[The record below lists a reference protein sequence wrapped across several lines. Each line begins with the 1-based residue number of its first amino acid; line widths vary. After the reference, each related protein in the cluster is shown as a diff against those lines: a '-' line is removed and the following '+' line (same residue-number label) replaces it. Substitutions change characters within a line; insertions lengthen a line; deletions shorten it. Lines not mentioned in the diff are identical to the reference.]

1 MSGWCSPLPRRSPW
15 GSKPS
20 SQTTSWTSALPL
32 SSLRL
37 SARSQTDLLLP
48 ASLPKWR
55 SYVRTLLPSEWRS
68 RTSAG
73 RGHAPAHTAVDGRI
87 PTRVDARRRPTA
99 PVCVTIMSV
108 SARMLGNAANR
119 AASAS
124 PRETA
129 PPASSRGL
137 LRWPPS
143 CQPFAPCHRP
153 LTPLTRHRFLI
164 DTGAEVSV
172 LPATSA
178 DRRRPSQLEITLRAI
193 NGSSIA
199 SFGTRSLTV
208 SLDCDAGF
216 SLSLS
221 LQTSSNRSLEQTSF
235 ITTG

>member
-1 MSGWCSPLPRRSPW
+1 MSGWCSPLPLRSPW
-15 GSKPS
+15 RSKPS
-20 SQTTSWTSALPL
+20 SLTTSWTSALPL

-37 SARSQTDLLLP
+37 SVRSQTDLLLP
-48 ASLPKWR
+48 AYLPKWR

-87 PTRVDARRRPTA
+87 RTRVDARRRPTA

-153 LTPLTRHRFLI
+153 PHPRSSFLN

-178 DRRRPSQLEITLRAI
+178 DRRRPSQPENTLRAV

-208 SLDCDAGF
+208 SLG
-216 SLSLS
+216 L
-221 LQTSSNRSLEQTSF
+221 
-235 ITTG
+235 